1 MSDPIPTPSRQV
13 TCQRA
18 HVASGLCRYCH
29 RPRWLDTTLCEKCL
43 KRMRTGNRRY
53 GGFKPWE
60 PGSDGRPPEERRS
73 EAAQLKIDRLTA
85 RLAAREVVTERMRS
99 KLRELVAKLDA
110 LRDKLIS
117 P

>member
-18 HVASGLCRYCH
+18 HKAAGLCRYCS

-85 RLAAREVVTERMRS
+85 RLAAREVVTERMRA
-99 KLRELVAKLDA
+99 KLRELVAKMDA

>member
-1 MSDPIPTPSRQV
+1 MTPTPSRQV

-18 HVASGLCRYCH
+18 HKAAGLCRYCSRPQWLNTTMCDVCIKRQRKSVRRWSGHQEWQPGAKGRYPADRRHEGLQH
-29 RPRWLDTTLCEKCL
+29 RADK
-43 KRMRTGNRRY
+43 
-53 GGFKPWE
+53 
-60 PGSDGRPPEERRS
+60 
-73 EAAQLKIDRLTA
+73 LTA
-85 RLAAREVVTERMRS
+85 RLAAREVVTERMRA